1 MSKGCFEFVLS
12 LFLCCMEKA
21 EKWGLNLIHPKVRK
35 SYPNNQLI
43 I

>member
-1 MSKGCFEFVLS
+1 MPKDCLEFISS
-12 LFLCCMEKA
+12 LFLCSMEKA
-21 EKWGLNLIHPKVRK
+21 EKCGLNLIHHKVRK